1 MMDPMGFGLENY
13 DAVGRY
19 RTTDTGGFAIDSPG
33 VLFDGRTFNRPAE
46 LAQVVAAD
54 PKFADCTARQ
64 VFTYA
69 LGRAPVATDECTIK
83 SMTTAFTTSG
93 HRLPA
98 LITALVT
105 SDTFTQRR
113 GEAP

>member
-1 MMDPMGFGLENY
+1 M
-13 DAVGRY
+13 
-19 RTTDTGGFAIDSPG
+19 
-33 VLFDGRTFNRPAE
+33 LFDGRKFNGPKE
-46 LAQVVAAD
+46 LSETVSAD

-69 LGRAPVATDECTIK
+69 LGRAPISSDECTIK
-83 SMTTAFTTSG
+83 NMTAAFTQNG

-98 LITALVT
+98 LIAALVT
-105 SDTFTQRR
+105 SPTFTSRR